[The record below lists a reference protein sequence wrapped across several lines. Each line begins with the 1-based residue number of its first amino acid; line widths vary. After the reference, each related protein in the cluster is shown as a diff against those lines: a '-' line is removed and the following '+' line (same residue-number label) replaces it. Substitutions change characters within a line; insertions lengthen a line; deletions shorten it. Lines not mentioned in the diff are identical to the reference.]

1 MTDKQEQ
8 LKQKLLAECI
18 KMQKVV
24 VENAKRTMT
33 EFQVSAVEGDDGNE
47 EKLYNSYREEMQNQ
61 RDMFAR
67 HYELALDD
75 LGLLNK
81 VLPSTEYKEASFG
94 TVVVTE
100 QQKFFI
106 SISLGAVEVDG
117 TTYFAI
123 SPVAP
128 IFKAFSGK
136 KAGEFFNFRE
146 KEVKIIE
153 VF

>member
-1 MTDKQEQ
+1 MTEQQEQ

-18 KMQKVV
+18 KMQKAV

-33 EFQVSAVEGDDGNE
+33 DFQISAVEGDDGNE

-67 HYELALDD
+67 HYELALEE

-81 VLPSTEYKEASFG
+81 VLLSTEYKEASFG
-94 TVVVTE
+94 TVVRTE
-100 QQKFFI
+100 DQSFFI
-106 SISLGAVEVDG
+106 SISLGAVQVDG
-117 TTYFAI
+117 KTYFAI
-123 SPVAP
+123 SPVKP
-128 IFKAFSGK
+128 IFKAFTGK

-146 KEVKIIE
+146 KQVKILE

>member
-1 MTDKQEQ
+1 MTEQQVQ

-18 KMQKVV
+18 KMQKAV
-24 VENAKRTMT
+24 VENAKKTVSD
-33 EFQVSAVEGDDGNE
+33 FQASALEGDDGNE

-67 HYELALDD
+67 HYELALEE

-81 VLPSTEYKEASFG
+81 VLPTSEYKEASFG
-94 TVVVTE
+94 TVVITE
-100 QQKFFI
+100 QQNFFVC
-106 SISLGAVEVDG
+106 ISLGAVQVEG
-117 TTYFAI
+117 KTYFAI

-136 KAGEFFNFRE
+136 KAGEFFTFRD
-146 KEVKIIE
+146 KQVKILE